1 MEKKSIKFNK
11 FNKRTITNSNNNKG
25 NIKEFKLNYDNDI
38 NIISKIKKIPKIDN
52 NYRKKLDKR
61 MDLLMEK
68 IDDNISNYKYNDL
81 SALITNYKTNSFNS
95 LNKVNNINNVN
106 NDIKNNKNNEKLTL
120 DSNNNKNEI
129 KKVIKDNNKSIEK
142 NQSNNINKKNKIT
155 GQYEEEKIKDN
166 DEEIKMNRSGIF
178 PTKVQII
185 CKRDNEINN
194 RLLKRNK
201 YLENEVNYLKY
212 KLDNVEKQRNF
223 IQNNLI
229 ENKNINKSLFDVFLV
244 KYFKNIALN
253 WKDISDEI
261 INELIIDEI
270 HELTK
275 IKLQLRNAKRQEEK
289 KIIKENKEN
298 NYISPFEIEE
308 FILFNENLK
317 EIKQVIRSVKESER
331 NLCKKYKIK
340 IK

>member
-1 MEKKSIKFNK
+1 MEKKNIKFNK

-25 NIKEFKLNYDNDI
+25 NKKEFKLNYDNDI

-61 MDLLMEK
+61 MDLIMEK
-68 IDDNISNYKYNDL
+68 IDDNIKNYKYNDL

-95 LNKVNNINNVN
+95 LNNVKNVN
-106 NDIKNNKNNEKLTL
+106 NDITNNKNNEKLTL
-120 DSNNNKNEI
+120 DSNNNNNKNEI
-129 KKVIKDNNKSIEK
+129 KNEIKDNNKSIDK
-142 NQSNNINKKNKIT
+142 NLSNNINKKNKIT
-155 GQYEEEKIKDN
+155 EKYEEENIKDN

-194 RLLKRNK
+194 KLLKRNK
-201 YLENEVNYLKY
+201 FLENEVNYLKF

-223 IQNNLI
+223 IQNTLI

-275 IKLQLRNAKRQEEK
+275 IKLQLRNVKRQEEK
-289 KIIKENKEN
+289 KLEKENEEN

-317 EIKQVIRSVKESER
+317 GIKQVIRSVKESER
-331 NLCKKYKIK
+331 NLCKKYKVK